1 MRQSGREMAKD
12 KDLPGIGE
20 RLRQAREAAGVS
32 QGQVA
37 KLMGLHRPA
46 ITDVENEARKVS
58 AGELAR
64 FAELYHVSPEWIMG
78 EKPTAQE
85 KVKLAARKL
94 QGLKEADLETV
105 MRIIDSFRKSGAG
118 R

>member
-1 MRQSGREMAKD
+1 MTRD
-12 KDLPGIGE
+12 KDLPGIGQ
-20 RLRQAREAAGVS
+20 RLRQAREAAGLS

-46 ITDVENEARKVS
+46 VTEIETEARKVT
-58 AGELAR
+58 AGELSR
-64 FAELYHVSPEWIMG
+64 FADLYHISIDWLAGKKPE
-78 EKPTAQE
+78 AND

-94 QGLKEADLETV
+94 QGLREADFETV
-105 MRIIDSFRKSGAG
+105 MRIVDSFRRSGAD